1 LLWALFLGYG
11 RLRLMHA
18 LPFSP
23 RTLVHN
29 ARLTWLMQ
37 SAGRALEAVGRLAL
51 RVRAVLEG
59 EHYLAW
65 ALVIALGLALIL
77 LLR

>member
-1 LLWALFLGYG
+1 
-11 RLRLMHA
+11 MHA

-23 RTLVHN
+23 HALVHN
-29 ARLTWLMQ
+29 ARLTWLME
-37 SAGRALEAVGRLAL
+37 SAGGALEAVGRLAL